1 MGKRDE
7 KNYGNVYEIQ
17 LLNGKYAYTCWIG
30 ECSFGIFNYISGT
43 KAVINDLLAVGFK
56 AYKVCRETA
65 IKNKIWKLIGHID
78 LIAENI
84 QWPDLAIFMPYNREH
99 FIEKSTIMRHGSMY
113 KVSSEYYMELL
124 NKGYIYGFFDSYITF
139 EKWIAELFED

>member
-65 IKNKIWKLIGHID
+65 IKNKIWKLIGCRRRPV
-78 LIAENI
+78 L
-84 QWPDLAIFMPYNREH
+84 
-99 FIEKSTIMRHGSMY
+99 S
-113 KVSSEYYMELL
+113 
-124 NKGYIYGFFDSYITF
+124 
-139 EKWIAELFED
+139 

>member
-30 ECSFGIFNYISGT
+30 ECSFGIFNYTSGT

-65 IKNKIWKLIGHID
+65 IKNKIWKFRIKLPVGFNTLYISRPFGKNHSTYSSGEID
-78 LIAENI
+78 EFSF
-84 QWPDLAIFMPYNREH
+84 P
-99 FIEKSTIMRHGSMY
+99 
-113 KVSSEYYMELL
+113 
-124 NKGYIYGFFDSYITF
+124 
-139 EKWIAELFED
+139 

>member
-1 MGKRDE
+1 MA
-7 KNYGNVYEIQ
+7 
-17 LLNGKYAYTCWIG
+17 LT
-30 ECSFGIFNYISGT
+30 
-43 KAVINDLLAVGFK
+43 
-56 AYKVCRETA
+56 
-65 IKNKIWKLIGHID
+65 IGHID

-99 FIEKSTIMRHGSMY
+99 FIEKSTIMRHGGMY